1 MKNNKLFKFVVAAL
15 FAAIICVATMVVQIP
30 IPQGYANLGDC
41 FVLLSGWF
49 LGPVFGSLA
58 AGLGSALADMLA
70 FPAYASA
77 TFVIKA
83 LMALAAYFVF
93 KAISKKPFIA
103 KLISGLLAEAIM
115 VLGYFG
121 YEAVILKLGLSASAS
136 IIFNVMQGAVG
147 LVAAI
152 AVATLI
158 SKNKTL
164 NSFFK
169 R

>member
-1 MKNNKLFKFVVAAL
+1 MKQNKIFRLVLAAL
-15 FAAIICVATMVVQIP
+15 FAAIVCVATMVVQFKTP
-30 IPQGYANLGDC
+30 EGGYLNLGDC

-49 LGPVFGSLA
+49 LGPVYGALA
-58 AGLGSALADMLA
+58 AGIGSALADM
-70 FPAYASA
+70 PAYPTYAPA

-83 LMALAAYFVF
+83 LMAIAAYFIF
-93 KAISKKPFIA
+93 KALSKKPFIA
-103 KLISGLLAEAIM
+103 RLIGGIVAESIM

-121 YEAVILKLGLSASAS
+121 YEAIIYGPSASAN
-136 IIFNVMQGAVG
+136 IVFNVMQGTVG